1 MEYRNDRTFGVTAGR
16 AAAGAALVAV
26 FGVAW
31 LGGTYSAG
39 ERLASTEVQVERSY
53 LAQALSGK
61 DASGD
66 FVLAGKDW
74 DMSNL
79 DHYRVDHWIAHF
91 TGPKRDDFRR
101 FLERSGRYGP
111 MIQQELAGRDMPQD
125 LIYLAMIESGM
136 NPEAYSHAHAA
147 GLWQFIAETGS
158 RYGLTVNSVVDER
171 YDPVKATQAGLD
183 YLTYLHNRFGSW
195 YLAAAGY
202 NTGENR
208 VGRIMR
214 EVTGSEKGTDE
225 DFYRI
230 WDRLPRETRDYVP
243 LMVAAARIAKE
254 PAKYGFDDVQFQPTL
269 AFDEVEAEPGT
280 YLSAVAQAVGIEL
293 TELRRYNPHL
303 RNQRVPTNR
312 TYLVRLPEGLGTRFA
327 QSIEA
332 IQAAQAEQVA
342 AVQQYRVRRGDN
354 LGAIAQRHGTSVAA
368 IRSANNLRGDRIIA
382 GQNLT
387 IPGP

>member
-39 ERLASTEVQVERSY
+39 ERLGNPEVQVERSY
-53 LAQALSGK
+53 LAQALSGNHT
-61 DASGD
+61 AGD

-111 MIQQELAGRDMPQD
+111 MIQQELAARDMPQD

-243 LMVAAARIAKE
+243 LMVAAARIAKD
-254 PAKYGFDDVQFQPTL
+254 PAKYGFEDVQFQPAL
-269 AFDEVEAEPGT
+269 AFDEVEASRERTWRRWRRRWASSSPSSGGT
-280 YLSAVAQAVGIEL
+280 TRTCATSGSRRTGRTWCGSPRGWGRASRRASRRSRRRRPSRWRRFSTTGCVAVTTWARSRSDTAPAWPRSGRRTTSAVIA
-293 TELRRYNPHL
+293 
-303 RNQRVPTNR
+303 
-312 TYLVRLPEGLGTRFA
+312 
-327 QSIEA
+327 SS
-332 IQAAQAEQVA
+332 
-342 AVQQYRVRRGDN
+342 RVR
-354 LGAIAQRHGTSVAA
+354 T
-368 IRSANNLRGDRIIA
+368 
-382 GQNLT
+382 
-387 IPGP
+387 